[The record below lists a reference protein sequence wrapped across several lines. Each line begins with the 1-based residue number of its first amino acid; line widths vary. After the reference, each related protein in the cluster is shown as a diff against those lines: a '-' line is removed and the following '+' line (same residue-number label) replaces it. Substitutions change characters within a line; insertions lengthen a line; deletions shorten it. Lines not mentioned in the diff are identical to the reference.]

1 MHVVWFKRDLR
12 IHDHAGLREAGR
24 AGSVLALYVFE
35 PNVIAA
41 PDYAAQHL
49 GFTRECLAELDGALA
64 SLGAPLVRLCGTM
77 PEVLARLHEREP
89 IEGLWSHEETG
100 NALTYARDRR
110 VKAWCCEQ
118 HVPWH
123 ERPQNG
129 VVRRLDTR
137 DRWAD
142 RWEERMTQPVLPPP
156 RRLVPAPVDLTGL
169 ATDLPVELRPRGE
182 DKAARA
188 RGGRD
193 AAEALLATFLADRA
207 CDYRSGMSSP
217 LTAGSAC
224 SRLSPHFASGTLSIR
239 EATQAA
245 RRRRG
250 ELLARPEPQ
259 RPGRP
264 ARRNRELRGS
274 IALALSLHSEARE
287 RARDRAPRRASSLR
301 GAA

>member
-1 MHVVWFKRDLR
+1 M
-12 IHDHAGLREAGR
+12 
-24 AGSVLALYVFE
+24 
-35 PNVIAA
+35 IAA

-110 VKAWCCEQ
+110 VKAWYREQ
-118 HVPWH
+118 GVLWH
-123 ERPQNG
+123 ERPQTG

-224 SRLSPHFASGTLSIR
+224 SPESRASRAGCTGTATSFRSSRASPRSSTAPCFQPSPRCMKSVWTTGASKPG
-239 EATQAA
+239 AAA
-245 RRRRG
+245 RP
-250 ELLARPEPQ
+250 A
-259 RPGRP
+259 GRW
-264 ARRNRELRGS
+264 
-274 IALALSLHSEARE
+274 
-287 RARDRAPRRASSLR
+287 
-301 GAA
+301 